1 MKLIIPMAGRG
12 TRLRPHSITVPKPLV
27 AVAGK
32 PIVARLVEDLAKACP
47 EPIDEIAFIIGDFG
61 EQVEDDLKALAQ
73 SLGAKGSI
81 YQQTEKLGTAH
92 AILCAKESLQGPV
105 IVAFADTLFQSNFK
119 LNMEEDGLIWVK
131 KVADPSAYGVVKLD
145 QDGYVTD
152 FVEKPSTFVSDL
164 AIVGIYYFQSAKN
177 LEKELQYLVDN
188 NIMDRGEYQLTNAL
202 ENMKNKGLQF
212 STSRIDEWLDCG
224 NKKAVVHA
232 NQRVLEIK
240 EDAAQIAS
248 DLQQSNSVVIP
259 PCFIGE
265 GVVLENA
272 VVGPHASIGKG
283 SLIRNSI
290 VQNSLIQ
297 ENSQVEDAVLRD
309 TMLGAHVKY
318 KGQAQALSLGD
329 YSEYSC

>member
-27 AVAGK
+27 SVAGK

-61 EQVEDDLKALAQ
+61 EQVEGELKALAQ

-145 QDGYVTD
+145 QSGYVTD

-164 AIVGIYYFQSAKN
+164 AIVGIYYFQSAEN

-202 ENMKNKGLQF
+202 ENMKNKGLKF

-224 NKKAVVHA
+224 NKKAVVYA

-248 DLQQSNSVVIP
+248 DLKQSNSVVIP

>member
-61 EQVEDDLKALAQ
+61 EQVEEDLKALAQ

-131 KVADPSAYGVVKLD
+131 KVADPSADGVVKLD
-145 QDGYVTD
+145 QSGYVTD

-164 AIVGIYYFQSAKN
+164 AIVGIYYFQSAEN
-177 LEKELQYLVDN
+177 L
-188 NIMDRGEYQLTNAL
+188 
-202 ENMKNKGLQF
+202 
-212 STSRIDEWLDCG
+212 
-224 NKKAVVHA
+224 
-232 NQRVLEIK
+232 
-240 EDAAQIAS
+240 
-248 DLQQSNSVVIP
+248 
-259 PCFIGE
+259 
-265 GVVLENA
+265 
-272 VVGPHASIGKG
+272 
-283 SLIRNSI
+283 
-290 VQNSLIQ
+290 
-297 ENSQVEDAVLRD
+297 
-309 TMLGAHVKY
+309 
-318 KGQAQALSLGD
+318 
-329 YSEYSC
+329 

>member
-119 LNMEEDGLIWVK
+119 LNMEEAGLIWVK

-145 QDGYVTD
+145 QSGYVTD

-164 AIVGIYYFQSAKN
+164 AIVGIYYFQSAEN

-202 ENMKNKGLQF
+202 ENMKTKGLKF

-232 NQRVLEIK
+232 NQRILEIK
-240 EDAAQIAS
+240 DDAAQVAS

-272 VVGPHASIGKG
+272 VVGPYASIGKG

-309 TMLGAHVKY
+309 TMLGAYVKY

>member
-1 MKLIIPMAGRG
+1 MAGRG

-145 QDGYVTD
+145 QEGYVTD

-164 AIVGIYYFQSAKN
+164 AIVGIYYFQSAEN

-202 ENMKNKGLQF
+202 ENMKTKGLKF

-224 NKKAVVHA
+224 NKKAVVYA

>member
-61 EQVEDDLKALAQ
+61 EQVEEDLKALAQ

-145 QDGYVTD
+145 QEGYVTD

-164 AIVGIYYFQSAKN
+164 AIVGIYYFQSAEN

-202 ENMKNKGLQF
+202 ENMKTKGLKF

>member
-61 EQVEDDLKALAQ
+61 EQVEEDLKALAQ

-145 QDGYVTD
+145 QEGYVTD

-164 AIVGIYYFQSAKN
+164 AIVGIYYFQSAEN

-202 ENMKNKGLQF
+202 ENMKTKGLKF

-309 TMLGAHVKY
+309 TMLGAYVKY

>member
-1 MKLIIPMAGRG
+1 MAGRG

-61 EQVEDDLKALAQ
+61 EQVEEDLKALAQ

-145 QDGYVTD
+145 QEGYVTD

-164 AIVGIYYFQSAKN
+164 AIVGIYYFQSAEN

-202 ENMKNKGLQF
+202 ENMKTKGLKF

-309 TMLGAHVKY
+309 TMLGAYVKY

>member
-61 EQVEDDLKALAQ
+61 EQVEEDLKALAQ

-145 QDGYVTD
+145 QSGYVTD

-164 AIVGIYYFQSAKN
+164 AIVGIYYFQSAEN

-202 ENMKNKGLQF
+202 ENMKTKGLKF

>member
-61 EQVEDDLKALAQ
+61 EQVEEDLKALAQ
-73 SLGAKGSI
+73 SLGVKGSI

-164 AIVGIYYFQSAKN
+164 AIVGIYYFQSAEN

-202 ENMKNKGLQF
+202 ENMKNKGLKF

-240 EDAAQIAS
+240 DDAAQVAS

-309 TMLGAHVKY
+309 TMLGAYVKY

>member
-1 MKLIIPMAGRG
+1 
-12 TRLRPHSITVPKPLV
+12 
-27 AVAGK
+27 
-32 PIVARLVEDLAKACP
+32 
-47 EPIDEIAFIIGDFG
+47 
-61 EQVEDDLKALAQ
+61 
-73 SLGAKGSI
+73 
-81 YQQTEKLGTAH
+81 
-92 AILCAKESLQGPV
+92 
-105 IVAFADTLFQSNFK
+105 
-119 LNMEEDGLIWVK
+119 
-131 KVADPSAYGVVKLD
+131 
-145 QDGYVTD
+145 
-152 FVEKPSTFVSDL
+152 
-164 AIVGIYYFQSAKN
+164 
-177 LEKELQYLVDN
+177 
-188 NIMDRGEYQLTNAL
+188 MDRGEYQLTNAL
-202 ENMKNKGLQF
+202 ENMKTKGLKF

-309 TMLGAHVKY
+309 TMLGAYVKY

>member
-119 LNMEEDGLIWVK
+119 LNMEEAGLIWVK

-145 QDGYVTD
+145 QSGYVTD

-164 AIVGIYYFQSAKN
+164 AIVGIYYFQSAEN

-202 ENMKNKGLQF
+202 ENMKTKGLKF

-232 NQRVLEIK
+232 NQRILEIK
-240 EDAAQIAS
+240 DDAAQVAS

-309 TMLGAHVKY
+309 TMLGAYVKY

>member
-27 AVAGK
+27 SVAGK

-61 EQVEDDLKALAQ
+61 EQVEGELKALAE

-92 AILCAKESLQGPV
+92 AILCAKESLEGPV

-145 QDGYVTD
+145 QSGYVTD

-164 AIVGIYYFQSAKN
+164 AIVGIYYFQSAEN

-202 ENMKNKGLQF
+202 ENMKNKGLKF

-224 NKKAVVHA
+224 NKKAVVYA

-248 DLQQSNSVVIP
+248 DLKQSNSVVIP